1 MIKKYS
7 TLFFL
12 ATLALGASVLA
23 QDTSK
28 ERAKEKADTFT
39 TMQTPDPS
47 PLTFSFGSD
56 SYLGVFLE
64 EVTPER
70 VKELN
75 LAEERGAVI
84 MKIVEGSPA
93 EKAGLKANDV
103 IISFTGRRVDTVRE
117 IQRLLN
123 EAPAGRTITLEVLRG
138 GVNQTISATL
148 GKRSQGLAFGG
159 RRDESQKLFGELNQ
173 SLAEREQAMKKFE
186 EAYKGHKEFSKLAP
200 PYYGNFNN
208 FNLASGLFRG
218 SRLGASVESMSE
230 QLAHYFGV
238 KDGKGVLVTE
248 VREDSAAARA
258 GLKAG
263 DVITE
268 IDGQKVGSIDELM
281 SALGKKTEGAMDVK
295 ILRKGDEKT
304 VNVTLEKVEPRV
316 GFPSRNKRAVVYSAY
331 TNIV

>member
-1 MIKKYS
+1 MIKKHS
-7 TLFFL
+7 LLFSL
-12 ATLALGASVLA
+12 AALALGASVFA
-23 QDTSK
+23 QDTPK
-28 ERAKEKADTFT
+28 APAKEKADAPMTL
-39 TMQTPDPS
+39 QSPDYS

-64 EVTPER
+64 EVTSER

-103 IISFTGRRVDTVRE
+103 IISFNGRRVDTVRE

-138 GVNQTISATL
+138 GANQTISATL
-148 GKRSQGLAFGG
+148 GKRSPGLAFGG
-159 RRDESQKLFGELNQ
+159 RRDENQKLFGELNQ
-173 SLAEREQAMKKFE
+173 SMAEQDQAMKKLE
-186 EAYKGHKEFSKLAP
+186 EAYKGHKEFGKLTP
-200 PYYGNFNN
+200 PKFGNYN

-230 QLAHYFGV
+230 QLANYFGV

-248 VREDSAAARA
+248 VQENSAAAKA

-268 IDGQKVGSIDELM
+268 IDGQKVGTIDELM
-281 SALGKKTEGAMDVK
+281 SALWKKSEGTMTVK

-304 VNVTLEKVEPRV
+304 VNVTLEKVEPRAP
-316 GFPSRNKRAVVYSAY
+316 FPSRNKRAVAYSAY
-331 TNIV
+331 VNIV